1 MLPKIIKKH
10 ISVLHSEKLNTQKK
24 TFQLKT
30 LFPKDCFSIIYKRN
44 KNLKEL
50 NAPSI
55 YPKKMFTRTSSIASC
70 NNCDICKNYMIFEKT
85 FICTITDKLYFIRGQ
100 LNCESINVVNL
111 ITCSKCLKQYLSSAV
126 KFKTRFCIHKSDIKT
141 KKERCGRARHFNSKC
156 YHDSN
161 PFQYLQVQFFEQV
174 HSNSLKNVK
183 DILWERKSTG
193 SPSYLP

>member
-55 YPKKMFTRTSSIASC
+55 YPKKCSLEQAALLVVIIVIFART
-70 NNCDICKNYMIFEKT
+70 T
-85 FICTITDKLYFIRGQ
+85 
-100 LNCESINVVNL
+100 
-111 ITCSKCLKQYLSSAV
+111 
-126 KFKTRFCIHKSDIKT
+126 
-141 KKERCGRARHFNSKC
+141 
-156 YHDSN
+156 
-161 PFQYLQVQFFEQV
+161 
-174 HSNSLKNVK
+174 
-183 DILWERKSTG
+183 
-193 SPSYLP
+193 